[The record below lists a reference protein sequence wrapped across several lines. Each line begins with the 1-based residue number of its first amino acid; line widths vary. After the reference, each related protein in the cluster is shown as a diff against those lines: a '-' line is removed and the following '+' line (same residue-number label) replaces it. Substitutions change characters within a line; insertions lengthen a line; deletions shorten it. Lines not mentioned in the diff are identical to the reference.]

1 MKTIIRIFAMLA
13 VISAV
18 IFMDACKAEKGE
30 VGPAGPAGLA
40 GPTGTAGATGAAGAA
55 GATGATGT
63 ANVIY
68 SPWVAFPASST
79 SVAPFQYNFTAPG
92 ITQDILDKG
101 VVLCFVRSGSTGTT
115 FETYPLPYVFVTSA
129 TTSTQAYASYVLGN
143 IKVRVT
149 SSFAGVGFRYVI
161 IPGGVAG
168 GRMASLKGM
177 SYAEVKSMFNLP
189 D

>member
-1 MKTIIRIFAMLA
+1 MKTITRIFAMLA
-13 VISAV
+13 VMSAV
-18 IFMDACKAEKGE
+18 IFMDACKGEKGD
-30 VGPAGPAGLA
+30 VGPAGTTGAA
-40 GPTGTAGATGAAGAA
+40 GPTGANGAV

-68 SPWVAFPASST
+68 SPWVAFPASTTT
-79 SVAPFQYNFTAPG
+79 SAAFLYNFVTPG

-101 VVLCFVRSGSTGTT
+101 VVLSFVRTGSTGTST
-115 FETYPLPYVFVTSA
+115 ETYPLPYVFPSS
-129 TTSTQAYASYVLGN
+129 STASNSEIYASYIIGN
-143 IKVRVT
+143 IKVRST
-149 SSFAGVGFRYVI
+149 FGLSGVGFRYVI

-177 SYAEVKSMFNLP
+177 SYEEVKRMFNIP